1 MVNEA
6 VRDIEMSRGRSET
19 ELSPRSFARSDKR
32 SQNTFGDSQSAF
44 ADKIDPAA
52 EKYYGL
58 TPYNSMANNP
68 FTFNDPEGDD
78 FGLTLIT
85 AVTIGLLANGINN
98 VNHGANFFDNWV
110 ETVFWSSFAAVGAYG
125 IGGAFGGLGTL
136 GTEAARAGT
145 HAAFSGLVSHWQ
157 GGEFWHGAVA
167 GGVGSGVGSG
177 IHAGANKL
185 GWSQQGTNVAM
196 VGGGA
201 ISGGFG
207 ASISGGDF
215 WHGFGTAA
223 TTGLMNHVLH
233 NRGGTDPW
241 EVIRSET
248 HELGGRTDYFE
259 DGSSAFYSSGG
270 AVQFYNADGS
280 LGPFYMAGGQLS
292 STMAPHEYLMG
303 GGLSVIGA
311 IGVRSAFIASLRSY
325 VGNYATLHP
334 RVANDIYRGSRVNAG
349 KRGATFMRSE
359 ISKFG
364 NIAVRNWRTISFSYT
379 TQGGQ
384 RFSLGFNPWTRRIFH
399 LSPGN

>member
-157 GGEFWHGAVA
+157 GGEFWHGAVS

-177 IHAGANKL
+177 IHAGANSL
-185 GWSQQGTNVAM
+185 GWGQQATNVAM

-233 NRGGTDPW
+233 NRYGKNIYEEQSGTIYERAENYAGEGYGITSTTSW
-241 EVIRSET
+241 EIKYNVFNM
-248 HELGGRTDYFE
+248 GE
-259 DGSSAFYSSGG
+259 DWVLEVSASVF
-270 AVQFYNADGS
+270 ARADGMPKQTGI
-280 LGPFYMAGGQLS
+280 LNGYMAGELRV
-292 STMAPHEYLMG
+292 TKFLNNNNP
-303 GGLSVIGA
+303 VIQNQNNPY
-311 IGVRSAFIASLRSY
+311 SY
-325 VGNYATLHP
+325 VGSA
-334 RVANDIYRGSRVNAG
+334 RVVLPDRGHVKYSLTGSTAWGRGHVTTTVINIPMTYRPFLYPILETN
-349 KRGATFMRSE
+349 
-359 ISKFG
+359 
-364 NIAVRNWRTISFSYT
+364 
-379 TQGGQ
+379 
-384 RFSLGFNPWTRRIFH
+384 RRRR
-399 LSPGN
+399 